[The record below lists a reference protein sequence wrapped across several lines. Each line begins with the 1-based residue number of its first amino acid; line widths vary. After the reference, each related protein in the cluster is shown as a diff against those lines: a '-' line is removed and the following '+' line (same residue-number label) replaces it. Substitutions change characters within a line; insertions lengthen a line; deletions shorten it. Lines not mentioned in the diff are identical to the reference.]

1 MMFSAEGGV
10 SPVIGVMLMLAIT
23 IIIASTVAAFA
34 GGASTGFEKAPTAS
48 FSVYCDGSDDD
59 FNIIFEHLGGDPVS
73 SGDLK
78 IVTWIEDGNGNVFK
92 SDHTAKSPPSSYTS
106 EEVRL
111 PYVYDSQGG
120 ISADSGSEF
129 GDSLWKPGT
138 VAGTL
143 DLGAT
148 AGFLDIPENDL
159 VGFIESGTPVEVTII
174 HLPSGN
180 TILRTEFILR
190 ES

>member
-34 GGASTGFEKAPTAS
+34 GGASTGFEKAPSAS
-48 FSVYCDGSDDD
+48 LSVYCDGSGDN

-73 SGDLK
+73 SADLK
-78 IVTWIEDGNGNVFK
+78 IVTWIDDGNGNVFK
-92 SDHTAKSPPSSYTS
+92 SNHTAKSPRSSSS

-111 PYVYDSQGG
+111 PYAYDSQGG
-120 ISADSGSEF
+120 ISADTGSEF
-129 GDSLWKPGT
+129 GDAVWKPGT

-148 AGFLDIPENDL
+148 AGFLDISENDL
-159 VGFIESGTPVEVTII
+159 VGFIENGTPVEVTII

-180 TILRTEFILR
+180 TILGAEFILR